1 MFKRANPTQY
11 TSTVI
16 GVFVI
21 FAVLAA
27 LLWVNNTDQKVE
39 LFMVEGNPA
48 FLAAY
53 ETLDTK
59 PLGCGAQACTWT
71 VIKKGDP
78 TKTVRVAKIYKRSDT
93 STMFFQEEVAAM
105 RLIGNH
111 EGYSNLI
118 ESFEDAENGS
128 VIV

>member
-1 MFKRANPTQY
+1 
-11 TSTVI
+11 
-16 GVFVI
+16 
-21 FAVLAA
+21 
-27 LLWVNNTDQKVE
+27 
-39 LFMVEGNPA
+39 MVDGNPA

-53 ETLDTK
+53 DTLDTK
-59 PLGCGAQACTWT
+59 PLGCGAMACTWS

-78 TKTVRVAKIYKRSDT
+78 TKTVCVAKIYKEAGT

-118 ESFEDAENGS
+118 EAFEDAENGG

>member
-1 MFKRANPTQY
+1 
-11 TSTVI
+11 
-16 GVFVI
+16 
-21 FAVLAA
+21 
-27 LLWVNNTDQKVE
+27 
-39 LFMVEGNPA
+39 MVDGNPA

-53 ETLDTK
+53 DTLDTK
-59 PLGCGAQACTWT
+59 PLGCGAMACTWS

-78 TKTVRVAKIYKRSDT
+78 TKTVCVAKIYKEAGM
-93 STMFFQEEVAAM
+93 STKFFQEEVAAM

-118 ESFEDAENGS
+118 EAFEDAENGG